1 MTAPQ
6 SMITIFIN
14 LLAAAAPSLWVIL
27 AGVLGVGIGAYGK
40 MKFDLRK
47 ETQLPRRKVVP
58 RKTLPIKR
66 PRK

>member
-6 SMITIFIN
+6 SMVTIFIN
-14 LLAAAAPSLWVIL
+14 LLAAVAPSLWVIL

-40 MKFDLRK
+40 MKFNLRK
-47 ETQLPRRKVVP
+47 EDQTSRKKEVTK
-58 RKTLPIKR
+58 KTLPIRR